1 MGLTAS
7 PSRSCVCYIANKGYL
22 FQSLVSAIQARRFAP
37 EDCSIFLFD
46 LSREQGDE
54 SRRIADVCRAKGI
67 DYVWHAPDFLGG
79 LHIMNARM
87 FLDQMLPSDY
97 GEILYLDGDT
107 QIVADLT
114 PLLAFQPQHGRLC
127 AVRDPM
133 VYLDAINRLN
143 DDLRG
148 EIDAFGENY
157 VNSGVFRVRRSTW
170 ADISREALSRM
181 SDATR
186 ALHFEDQTIINQVTD
201 GRRDYASIR
210 WNFPGFVLGYGLE
223 AIAQPAIVHFMSNP
237 RPWQGSYAPW
247 GKDWHR
253 PYQTVIDEFPEI
265 ADYCGVLDLRRKAAY
280 KLKQVAKTYI
290 ERRFWENPA
299 LLAHIQRM
307 ESQVAV

>member
-114 PLLAFQPQHGRLC
+114 PLLAFQPQDGRLC